1 MKIPPRISQ
10 REMNRMTQSADL
22 EELIK
27 RFVDD
32 YLTTNH
38 AARTLRDA
46 LNEAGVGFWPIMDH
60 LTIRTK
66 DIDRRARQFEDLG
79 YAYSETLEFEDWYAK
94 VYRIAGYP
102 AMFIDQAY
110 EGERGRTSLI
120 PAWVEAFG
128 DNVFHHIAVRVE
140 DIEVTVR
147 QLEAQGV
154 RLAGGIIGEPGGDLR
169 QIFTAPEMVDGKAF
183 SVVEL
188 TERHRGYMGFSPPQA
203 DQLMKSSASD
213 AS

>member
-1 MKIPPRISQ
+1 
-10 REMNRMTQSADL
+10 MTQSADL